1 MMTGARKL
9 ALVRIV
15 FFSVLFFV
23 RGTGPYL
30 RLWSEVPAEFWHP
43 NGLLT
48 FIPHAAIPDQMI
60 DWLFEF
66 WRWTLPLC
74 ALGLFYRWLAPL
86 NWLAGFFLFNYAHS
100 FGYQTHTYMP
110 VVLAGLPLAFSR
122 ATDAWSVDSR
132 FRPTPQNADYDQPL
146 FNMRL
151 VFVLVFFAAGISKLR
166 NGGLE
171 WFTGDTLRNYFLRAS
186 TVYSDVHSTA
196 HRVSANVALYNWPM
210 LTRLMAAAGVGL
222 ELLAPLA
229 LWRRPAATG
238 LIVLGLLAM
247 QIVIYFTVFVN
258 FSIYL
263 ALYSC
268 WLPVIFEIWPKGKNR
283 D

>member
-1 MMTGARKL
+1 
-9 ALVRIV
+9 
-15 FFSVLFFV
+15 
-23 RGTGPYL
+23 
-30 RLWSEVPAEFWHP
+30 
-43 NGLLT
+43 
-48 FIPHAAIPDQMI
+48 
-60 DWLFEF
+60 
-66 WRWTLPLC
+66 
-74 ALGLFYRWLAPL
+74 
-86 NWLAGFFLFNYAHS
+86 
-100 FGYQTHTYMP
+100 MP

-122 ATDAWSVDSR
+122 AADAWSADSR
-132 FRPTPQNADYDQPL
+132 LRPASQNADYDLPL

-151 VFVLVFFAAGISKLR
+151 VFALVFFAAGLSKLR

-171 WFTGDTLRNYFLRAS
+171 WFTGDTLRNYFLLAS

-196 HRVSANVALYNWPM
+196 HHVSANVALYDWPM
-210 LTRLMAAAGVGL
+210 LTRLMAVTGVGL
-222 ELLAPLA
+222 ELLAPLT
-229 LWRRPAATG
+229 LWRRPLTS

-268 WLPVIFEIWPKGKNR
+268 WLPAIFEIWPRGKSH